1 VNLIILINFFSFKY
15 KSSLSQKQKSIKGCI
30 LNYRYEFVVNVYIIF
45 HFLILVN

>member
-15 KSSLSQKQKSIKGCI
+15 TSSLSQKQKSIKGCI
-30 LNYRYEFVVNVYIIF
+30 LNYRYEFLVYIYIL